1 MLLEVDD
8 TSRSLLVLKEYTPNK
23 YGLFFYFQ
31 DIHLARR
38 LYDMA
43 AETSP
48 DAHIPV
54 FFALI
59 KLETVHF
66 LQDVLFL
73 NVSLASIGLK
83 SLKTPMNNG

>member
-1 MLLEVDD
+1 MIHLGAYLFLKNLRL
-8 TSRSLLVLKEYTPNK
+8 TS

-43 AETSP
+43 AESSP